1 MNRLRRK
8 IRKEQAKLAK
18 RSSSERGRIHFNP
31 GWFWLVFS
39 LLLAIYTIYLAVL
52 ITGVEKEDPLSE
64 NGSSSYLLSST
75 SFDSLDKTLW
85 IFESGDESDARI
97 DSAFLIAKNEEK
109 GILLNIFI
117 PGWLYFDSS
126 EENIGSSISVSNF
139 RYAGDFL
146 EEGRGIEYAIWQ
158 FEQMLG
164 TKVNQYIWIESEEQT
179 LYSEIFG
186 SYTETQ
192 EDFGYDN
199 EKSIFTQNALFLDS
213 FLKRFSIFDIVINP
227 VKISNFGEGIIS
239 SIGFADILKT
249 FFETKNDLNRNEKYI
264 LDLGTGEYISEEL
277 SDTGGVVY
285 FFDSSVYDTS
295 FRSYLS
301 EMIDREL
308 EKEQVRVEVYNGS
321 GISGVAGQIAR
332 KIENSGCDVVRYENS
347 PDTAEETVLYIPK
360 EEGYENSIEV
370 VKEVIGSSVEIINE
384 RPNFMTTGDIVVVLG
399 EDIEKMYSF

>member
-1 MNRLRRK
+1 M
-8 IRKEQAKLAK
+8 
-18 RSSSERGRIHFNP
+18 
-31 GWFWLVFS
+31 
-39 LLLAIYTIYLAVL
+39 
-52 ITGVEKEDPLSE
+52 
-64 NGSSSYLLSST
+64 
-75 SFDSLDKTLW
+75 
-85 IFESGDESDARI
+85 
-97 DSAFLIAKNEEK
+97 
-109 GILLNIFI
+109 
-117 PGWLYFDSS
+117 YFDSS